1 MAAETVAQA
10 ISGIRKEFPNMDG
23 LGSEVDV
30 KSFVIERILLALDW
44 NQTLPREVKKEYP
57 VGKDKVDYALNP
69 DSPTMVFV
77 EAKKPGVNF
86 DKPVQQLLKY
96 CFQEAVN
103 LAVLT
108 DGRIWWLYLPE
119 HKGPQG
125 ESLHWSK
132 KRFYEIDII
141 NGGPAAIQNE
151 FEKFLSKEKVS
162 SGEAV
167 EAARSEIDERD
178 AIAVAHKDMVDT
190 WNDFVT
196 KPSDELIKLLT
207 GSIASLKDV
216 KPNKRQR
223 LVKEF
228 FQNHRAQFK
237 VSDVSH
243 SRPKP
248 ATNGVGGGQSG
259 KPSSFIFFD
268 VKHPVGTW
276 KRILPE
282 LCKLI
287 YDRHQDTFYQKII
300 NIQGRKNLYFSSNLH
315 ELRNPEPIGD
325 SNMFAATAPNASEA
339 QKRCHSVLRAFG
351 YAEDCFRI
359 E

>member
-1 MAAETVAQA
+1 MAAETIAQA
-10 ISGIRKEFPNMDG
+10 ISDIRKKFPNMDS
-23 LGSEVDV
+23 LSEVDV
-30 KSFVIERILLALDW
+30 KSYVIEKILRDLDW
-44 NQTLPREVKKEYP
+44 DLTEPGEVKKEYT
-57 VGKDKVDYALNP
+57 VGKGKAGKADYALNP
-69 DSPTMVFV
+69 NSPTAVFI
-77 EAKKPGVNF
+77 EAKKPDTKLEGH
-86 DKPVQQLLKY
+86 QGQLLRY
-96 CFQEAVN
+96 CFDQAVN

-108 DGRIWWLYLPE
+108 NGRIWWLYLPRYE
-119 HKGPQG
+119 GPQG
-125 ESLHWSK
+125 EGLKWAE
-132 KRFYEIDII
+132 KRFCEIDITS
-141 NGGPAAIQNE
+141 GGPAKIQKE
-151 FEKFLSKEKVS
+151 FDTFLAKEKVL
-162 SGEAV
+162 SG
-167 EAARSEIDERD
+167 D
-178 AIAVAHKDMVDT
+178 AIEVAKDRINGQVETEIAQKGMREA
-190 WNDFVT
+190 WNNILTV
-196 KPSDELIKLLT
+196 PSDDLVKLLT
-207 GSIASLKDV
+207 ESTASLCGV
-216 KPNKRQR
+216 KPSKKA
-223 LVKEF
+223 VTGF

-243 SRPKP
+243 LRPQP
-248 ATNGVGGGQSG
+248 ATHGVGGGHSG